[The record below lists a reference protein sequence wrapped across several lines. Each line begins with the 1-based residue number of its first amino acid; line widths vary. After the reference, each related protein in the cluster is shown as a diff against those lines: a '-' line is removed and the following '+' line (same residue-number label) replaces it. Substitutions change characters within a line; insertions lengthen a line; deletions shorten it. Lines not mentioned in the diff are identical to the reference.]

1 MSRPLPPRTLLLIL
15 LVALVVFG
23 ILYYAASSVNK
34 AFGAVPAQGKQP
46 VGRYGESARE

>member
-15 LVALVVFG
+15 LIAMVVFG

-34 AFGAVPAQGKQP
+34 AFGAMRTSP
-46 VGRYGESARE
+46 SAGSTLTTGA